1 MEALKEQLN
10 NQPFI
15 FNKDYKS
22 TNSIVS
28 IQFKVIKNETYNV
41 SKALKKELNN
51 SANIFRSQW
60 NNIKS
65 YSCN

>member
-1 MEALKEQLN
+1 MEIKEQSK

-15 FNKDYKS
+15 FNKDDQS

-28 IQFKVIKNETYNV
+28 IQLKVIKNETYNV

-51 SANIFRSQW
+51 SAKLFRSQW
-60 NNIKS
+60 NNIK
-65 YSCN
+65 YYR